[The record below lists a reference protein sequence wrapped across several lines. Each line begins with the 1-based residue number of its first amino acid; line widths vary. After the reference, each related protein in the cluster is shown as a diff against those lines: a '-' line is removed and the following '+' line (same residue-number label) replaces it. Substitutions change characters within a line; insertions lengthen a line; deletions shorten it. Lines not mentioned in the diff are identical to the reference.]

1 MRFIMANDQRTIYA
15 HYKYGQ
21 PRIGRKKKNKNA
33 VQRGRS
39 SWSQIAFTL
48 AAIEADIN
56 KSQNKELQMVQCHI
70 HFGVTR
76 VRHSADTVGQLS
88 GISIEKYSTKL

>member
-21 PRIGRKKKNKNA
+21 PRIGHKKKA

-76 VRHSADTVGQLS
+76 VRQSTVGQY
-88 GISIEKYSTKL
+88 ENNCAQKKV

>member
-1 MRFIMANDQRTIYA
+1 MINARFMLITNMASHELA
-15 HYKYGQ
+15 G
-21 PRIGRKKKNKNA
+21 KKNKNA